1 MASSQA
7 QQSEQMLPTFEQLE
21 RLKLLREMGG
31 SGISVTR
38 TEMQMVELVAT
49 KEALLYAVLLF
60 EQPDYEHLVEAHGLT
75 GEDVDAMK
83 MIIGPKLL
91 TCVPKIWG
99 VFSEMLRLR
108 RSRGE
113 ARQCFGSLRTDSL
126 FQYVF
131 DVCLLLLFWL
141 CINFSES
148 QAICLYIAF
157 QMRCAYPVLI
167 INEIRI
173 NQLFLSVLCRN
184 ECFHYQ
190 VLLTFFCTSHLK
202 CDILKG

>member
-1 MASSQA
+1 
-7 QQSEQMLPTFEQLE
+7 
-21 RLKLLREMGG
+21 
-31 SGISVTR
+31 
-38 TEMQMVELVAT
+38 MVELVAT

-131 DVCLLLLFWL
+131 DVCLLLLFG
-141 CINFSES
+141 
-148 QAICLYIAF
+148 
-157 QMRCAYPVLI
+157 CA
-167 INEIRI
+167 
-173 NQLFLSVLCRN
+173 
-184 ECFHYQ
+184 
-190 VLLTFFCTSHLK
+190 
-202 CDILKG
+202 